1 MDKLPLPI
9 LLACA
14 GISTCISAIYS
25 YGTKFEKKIT
35 IDEKFERVAGN
46 KNSTKQ
52 IFSVSDTEN
61 NVYKVNRSLWYWKW
75 YSTELWNGLKK
86 GETYNVT
93 GYGLRCGMISLY
105 PNIIVAEHCTAC
117 SKDSHE

>member
-1 MDKLPLPI
+1 MSNIPPSLYFI
-9 LLACA
+9 SVGVCA
-14 GISTCISAIYS
+14 GISAMYS

-35 IDEKFERVAGN
+35 IEEKFERVQGG

-52 IFSVSDTEN
+52 VFSIYDTEN
-61 NVYKVNRSLWYWKW
+61 NAYQVNRSLWYWKW

-105 PNIIVAEHCTAC
+105 PNIIEAKLCDNC
-117 SKDSHE
+117 SKDSYE